1 MGSMKFDDIR
11 QCGTRCK
18 ELGPITGVSIPPT
31 ASYEDVIQKAKQQFF
46 AATKCFDDEQRY
58 EYFLADPQGSKLI
71 NSINGKPWNLAEYI
85 HLHGLYPSKTKI
97 YCVQVNHSACTCNNV
112 MHINFTE
119 CILSLFSVIKTSI
132 P

>member
-1 MGSMKFDDIR
+1 MGGMKFDIR

-18 ELGPITGVSIPPT
+18 GLGPITGVSIPPT

-46 AATKCFDDEQRY
+46 AATDCFDDERRF

-85 HLHGLYPSKTKI
+85 HLYGLYPLKTKN
-97 YCVQVNHSACTCNNV
+97 YCVNV
-112 MHINFTE
+112 CRLITQPVHVITLCIFTE
-119 CILSLFSVIKTSI
+119 HILSLFSVIKTSI